1 MISHV
6 NRRISASPSEGTKSV
21 AQYSSFKPPRQS
33 LGGFA
38 YAKIFVMNKKD
49 FSLWHTKK
57 TFVHNEKQRPFY
69 TEREVWFC
77 TMGEN
82 IGYEQDGRGENF
94 LRPILILKKFNN
106 EVLWAIPLTTN
117 KKTGKYYY
125 NFNLKGKETS
135 TAILSQIRLI
145 DGKRLQYKMGDMKPV
160 DFEEIKIKIK
170 QLLA

>member
-1 MISHV
+1 
-6 NRRISASPSEGTKSV
+6 
-21 AQYSSFKPPRQS
+21 
-33 LGGFA
+33 
-38 YAKIFVMNKKD
+38 MNKKE

-57 TFVHNEKQRPFY
+57 TFVHNEKQRPYFS
-69 TEREVWFC
+69 EREIWFC

-94 LRPILILKKFNN
+94 LRPVLVLKKFNN

-117 KKTGKYYY
+117 NKMGKYYY
-125 NFNLKGKETS
+125 NFKLKDKEPS

-145 DGKRLQYKMGDMKPV
+145 DGKRLQYKIGDMEQGN
-160 DFEEIKIKIK
+160 FEEIKIKIK

>member
-1 MISHV
+1 
-6 NRRISASPSEGTKSV
+6 
-21 AQYSSFKPPRQS
+21 
-33 LGGFA
+33 
-38 YAKIFVMNKKD
+38 MNKKD

-57 TFVHNEKQRPFY
+57 TSVHNEKQRPFFS
-69 TEREVWFC
+69 EREIWFC

-94 LRPILILKKFNN
+94 LRPVLILKKFNN

-117 KKTGKYYY
+117 NKVGKYYY
-125 NFNLKGKETS
+125 NFKLKDKEPS

-145 DGKRLQYKMGDMKPV
+145 DGKRLQYKIGDMEQCN
-160 DFEEIKIKIK
+160 FEEIKIKIK

>member
-1 MISHV
+1 
-6 NRRISASPSEGTKSV
+6 
-21 AQYSSFKPPRQS
+21 
-33 LGGFA
+33 
-38 YAKIFVMNKKD
+38 MNKKD

-117 KKTGKYYY
+117 KKTGKYHY